1 MKTNLFNIDD
11 SEKQRILEMHQTAT
25 KKQYLNEQ
33 SQSADTKS
41 FCSKYGNLV
50 SGMVW
55 SECKE
60 DADKKSVDQHSKEN
74 EEFLK
79 TYYKGD
85 LNGKIAVFF
94 NIKQDQFPY
103 LITNITDFFQIGSNV
118 PSKTNANDFYVLS
131 VDEKTEKPYSNK
143 YARVL
148 GKGNVKLFKQG
159 SNAGY
164 TQVESPISYWSL

>member
-1 MKTNLFNIDD
+1 MNTNLFNIDD

-50 SGMVW
+50 PGMVW

-60 DADKKSVDQHSKEN
+60 DAAKKSVDQHSKEN

-79 TYYKGD
+79 TYYEGD
-85 LNGKIAVFF
+85 LKGKMAVFF
-94 NIKQDQFPY
+94 NIKQNQFPY
-103 LITNITDFFQIGSNV
+103 LITNITDFFQIKSFN
-118 PSKTNANDFYVLS
+118 SKTNDLYVLS

-164 TQVESPISYWSL
+164 TQVESPIYYWSL